1 MSRVLVT
8 TGEPA
13 GIGPELLVR
22 LAQRQW
28 PCALAAIGDAD
39 LLQQTAAR
47 LQVPLQLQR
56 TDSKVEWPV
65 HQPGHLL
72 CIPVPLTTAVVP
84 GQLAVANAPF
94 VVAQLQQ
101 AADAALA
108 GDIDAIVTNP
118 VHKGII
124 NDSGLPFTGH
134 TEFFAACA
142 GVAAARRV
150 TGAVAGADAEP
161 VPVLM
166 LLATEGLRVALATTH
181 LPLRAV
187 ADAITAARLRHVLQL
202 LARELR
208 QRFAL
213 SAPRIAVLG
222 LNPHAGE
229 GGHLGDEEIRV
240 IEPVIREL
248 QAQGLNLIGPLS
260 ADTAFNADKLPQ
272 FDAYLAMYHDQG
284 LPVLKA
290 RGFHRSVNITL
301 GLPFIRTSV
310 DHGTA
315 LDLAGRGV
323 ADAGSLCYATEVAL
337 DLIAKRTTP

>member
-1 MSRVLVT
+1 MRAPRLLLT

-13 GIGPELLVR
+13 GVGPELLVR
-22 LAQRQW
+22 LAQQAW
-28 PCALAAIGDAD
+28 PCTLAVVGDAA
-39 LLQQTAAR
+39 LLQQTATR
-47 LQVPLQLQR
+47 LRLPLQLETIELRQP
-56 TDSKVEWPV
+56 WPE
-65 HQPGHLL
+65 HRPGHLL
-72 CIPVPLTTAVVP
+72 LLPVALPAPVQA
-84 GQLAVANAPF
+84 GQLDTRNAAF
-94 VVAQLQQ
+94 VLAQLQL

-108 GDIDAIVTNP
+108 GQIDAIVTNP

-124 NDSGLPFTGH
+124 NDSGVPFSGH

-142 GVAAARRV
+142 GS
-150 TGAVAGADAEP
+150 AEAP

-166 LLATEGLRVALATTH
+166 LLATEGLRVALVTTH

-187 ADAITAARLRHVLQL
+187 ADAITSERLRATLQL
-202 LARELR
+202 LHRELQR
-208 QRFAL
+208 RFAL
-213 SAPRIAVLG
+213 PAPRIAVLG

-229 GGHLGDEEIRV
+229 GGHMGDEEIRV
-240 IEPVIREL
+240 ITPVLTEL
-248 QAQGLNLIGPLS
+248 RQQGLHLTGPLS

-323 ADAGSLCYATEVAL
+323 ADPASLCYATETAL
-337 DLIAKRTTP
+337 ALIAHRQPHQ

>member
-1 MSRVLVT
+1 MSLPRLGLT

-13 GIGPELLVR
+13 GVGPELLVR
-22 LAQRQW
+22 LAQRAW
-28 PCALAAIGDAD
+28 PCALAAFGDVA
-39 LLQQTAAR
+39 LLQQAA
-47 LQVPLQLQR
+47 QHLQLPLTVIPTT
-56 TDSKVEWPV
+56 TDSHWPH
-65 HQPGHLL
+65 HQPGQLL
-72 CIPVPLTTAVVP
+72 CVSVALAGWVTP
-84 GQLAVANAPF
+84 GQLERNHAGF
-94 VVAQLQQ
+94 VIAQLQQ
-101 AADAALA
+101 AAAAALA
-108 GDIDAIVTNP
+108 GEIDAIVTNP

-124 NDSGLPFTGH
+124 NDSGLPFSGH

-142 GVAAARRV
+142 AN
-150 TGAVAGADAEP
+150 

-187 ADAITAARLRHVLQL
+187 ADAITAPRLQQTL
-202 LARELR
+202 LLLHRELQ

-213 SAPRIAVLG
+213 AAPRIAVLC

-240 IEPVIREL
+240 IEPVLRDL
-248 QAQGLNLIGPLS
+248 RVRGLNLIGPLS
-260 ADTAFNADKLPQ
+260 ADTAFNTDKLAQ
-272 FDAYLAMYHDQG
+272 YDCYLAMYHDQG

-315 LDLAGRGV
+315 LDLAGRGLADV
-323 ADAGSLCYATEVAL
+323 ASLCYATEMAL
-337 DLIAKRTTP
+337 DLIAKRAA

>member
-1 MSRVLVT
+1 MVRTPRLLLT

-13 GIGPELLVR
+13 GVGPELLVR
-22 LAQRQW
+22 LAQQAW
-28 PCALAAIGDAD
+28 PCALAVVGDAA
-39 LLQQTAAR
+39 LLQHAATR
-47 LQVPLQLQR
+47 LGLPLQLDR
-56 TDSKVEWPV
+56 VALSSEWPV
-65 HQPGHLL
+65 HQPGRLL
-72 CIPVPLTTAVVP
+72 LLSIDLPAPVCA
-84 GQLAVANAPF
+84 GQLDARNATF
-94 VVAQLQQ
+94 VLTQLQL

-108 GDIDAIVTNP
+108 GQIDAVVTNP
-118 VHKGII
+118 VHKGVI
-124 NDSGLPFTGH
+124 NDSGVPFSGH

-142 GVAAARRV
+142 SS
-150 TGAVAGADAEP
+150 AEAP

-166 LLATEGLRVALATTH
+166 LLATEGLRVALVTTH

-187 ADAITAARLRHVLQL
+187 ADAITSERLHATLQL
-202 LARELR
+202 LHREL
-208 QRFAL
+208 QRSFAL
-213 SAPRIAVLG
+213 PAPRIAVLG

-229 GGHLGDEEIRV
+229 GGHMGDEEIRV
-240 IEPVIREL
+240 ITPVLTEL
-248 QAQGLNLIGPLS
+248 RQQGLHLTGPLS

-323 ADAGSLCYATEVAL
+323 ADPASLRYATETAL
-337 DLIAKRTTP
+337 ALIANRQPHQ

>member
-1 MSRVLVT
+1 MALPRLLIT

-13 GIGPELLVR
+13 GVGPELLVR
-22 LAQRQW
+22 LAQRSW
-28 PCALAAIGDAD
+28 PCALAAIGNAE
-39 LLQQTAAR
+39 LLLATAKR
-47 LQVPLQLQR
+47 LQLPL
-56 TDSKVEWPV
+56 TVMNTTVSANWPA
-65 HQPGHLL
+65 HQAGRLL
-72 CIPVPLTTAVVP
+72 CVPVALPHEVNAGSLD
-84 GQLAVANAPF
+84 LANAAF
-94 VVAQLQQ
+94 VIAQLQQ
-101 AADAALA
+101 ASDAALA
-108 GDIDAIVTNP
+108 ASIDAIVTNP

-124 NDSGLPFTGH
+124 NDSGLPFSGH
-134 TEFFAACA
+134 TEFFAERA
-142 GVAAARRV
+142 GRS
-150 TGAVAGADAEP
+150 GHP

-187 ADAITAARLRHVLQL
+187 AEAITTERLSNVLQL
-202 LARELR
+202 LHRQLQ

-213 SAPRIAVLG
+213 PAPRIAVLG

-229 GGHLGDEEIRV
+229 NGHLGKEEIE
-240 IEPVIREL
+240 IITPVLTQLR
-248 QAQGLNLIGPLS
+248 AQGLNLVGPLS
-260 ADTAFNADKLPQ
+260 ADTAFNSDKLANY
-272 FDAYLAMYHDQG
+272 DAYLAMYHDQG

-323 ADAGSLCYATEVAL
+323 ADPGSLIYATEIAL
-337 DLIAKRTTP
+337 EMIAKRNAG

>member
-1 MSRVLVT
+1 MNTPRLLLT

-13 GIGPELLVR
+13 GVGPELLVR
-22 LAQRQW
+22 LAQQSW
-28 PCALAAIGDAD
+28 PCALAVAGDAA
-39 LLQQTAAR
+39 LLQQTATR
-47 LQVPLQLQR
+47 LGLPLQLDRVTLQA
-56 TDSKVEWPV
+56 DWPA
-65 HQPGHLL
+65 HQPGRLL
-72 CIPVPLTTAVVP
+72 LLPIDLLAPVHA
-84 GQLAVANAPF
+84 GQLDSRNAAF
-94 VVAQLQQ
+94 VLAQLQL

-108 GDIDAIVTNP
+108 GQIDAIVTNP
-118 VHKGII
+118 VHKGVI
-124 NDSGLPFTGH
+124 NDSGVAFSGH

-142 GVAAARRV
+142 GSN
-150 TGAVAGADAEP
+150 DAP

-166 LLATEGLRVALATTH
+166 LLATEGLRVALVTTH

-187 ADAITAARLRHVLQL
+187 ADAITSERLQATVQL
-202 LARELR
+202 LHREL
-208 QRFAL
+208 QRSFAL
-213 SAPRIAVLG
+213 PAPRIAVLG

-229 GGHLGDEEIRV
+229 GGHMGDEEIRV
-240 IEPVIREL
+240 ITPVLEHLR
-248 QAQGLNLIGPLS
+248 QQGLQLTGPLS

-315 LDLAGRGV
+315 LDLAGRGI
-323 ADAGSLCYATEVAL
+323 ADPASLCYATETAL
-337 DLIAKRTTP
+337 ALIAARQLRG